1 MLKTSQ
7 SIFILLLHPQKRSCY
22 TRMNKEVVVEK
33 VNDFLIDEFEL
44 EKEQLIPDAL
54 MKDDLDIESLDFV
67 DIAVIIEKEFG
78 LKVTSEQMIK
88 IKKLDDLYNFILAYS
103 KN

>member
-1 MLKTSQ
+1 MGRD
-7 SIFILLLHPQKRSCY
+7 F
-22 TRMNKEVVVEK
+22 VVET
-33 VNDFLIDEFEL
+33 VNGFLIEEFEL
-44 EKEQLIPDAL
+44 EPEQLVPEAV

-67 DIAVIIEKEFG
+67 DIAVVIEKEFG

-88 IKKLDDLYNFILAYS
+88 IIVLDDLYNFILEEQ

>member
-1 MLKTSQ
+1 MKKDES
-7 SIFILLLHPQKRSCY
+7 
-22 TRMNKEVVVEK
+22 VEI
-33 VNDFLIDEFEL
+33 VNNFLVDEFEL
-44 EKEQLIPDAL
+44 ESEQLKNEAL
-54 MKDDLDIESLDFV
+54 LKEDLDIESLDFV

-88 IKKLDDLYNFILAYS
+88 IIKLEDLYNFIQDQT

>member
-1 MLKTSQ
+1 MGRD
-7 SIFILLLHPQKRSCY
+7 F
-22 TRMNKEVVVEK
+22 VVET
-33 VNDFLIDEFEL
+33 VNGFLIEEFEL
-44 EKEQLIPDAL
+44 EPKQLVPEAV

-67 DIAVIIEKEFG
+67 DIAVVIEKEFG

-88 IKKLDDLYNFILAYS
+88 IIVLDDLYNFILEEQ

>member
-1 MLKTSQ
+1 MS
-7 SIFILLLHPQKRSCY
+7 RD
-22 TRMNKEVVVEK
+22 EVVVK

-44 EKEQLIPDAL
+44 EEEQLTPQAF
-54 MKDDLDIESLDFV
+54 MKEDLDIESLDFV
-67 DIAVIIEKEFG
+67 DIAVIIERDFG

-88 IKKLDDLYNFILAYS
+88 IRKLEDLYNFILEHS

>member
-1 MLKTSQ
+1 MS
-7 SIFILLLHPQKRSCY
+7 RD
-22 TRMNKEVVVEK
+22 EVVVK

-44 EKEQLIPDAL
+44 EEAQLTPQAFMKE
-54 MKDDLDIESLDFV
+54 DLDIESLDFV
-67 DIAVIIEKEFG
+67 DIAVIIERDFG

-88 IKKLDDLYNFILAYS
+88 IRKLEDLYNFILEHS